1 MVDLMSGPNYPL
13 AKGFEMAGWRIY
25 AVDWVFGDGHD
36 ISKPDNQ
43 ETIRK
48 QLKHADFIWAALDC
62 SDKSRIR
69 EIPRQHANGKAM
81 PGPLRSE
88 EFPMG
93 LPGLQGHDKERVAA
107 SNEAAE
113 FILGELRLHQS
124 RGGTSGRE
132 NPANSLHWYTP
143 TEKGMFKQGTWW
155 DKHYDACSLQG
166 VRRKKQ
172 CIRHDVEEIRLW
184 PDMRCR
190 HGHHP
195 QEWTPQVNK
204 DGKTWYPSKEEAEYT
219 ACLVFHIVYSV
230 SAWACRVGRA
240 KLAVPRCPPV
250 ECTGDRREWL
260 AIDTRA
266 FRGWA
271 MIPMA
276 LAVGLDIG
284 EITKEESMGV
294 IPSRQQIW
302 SERDRQLAA
311 DEVYIGHGHH

>member
-1 MVDLMSGPNYPL
+1 MVDIMCGPNYPL
-13 AKGFEMAGWRIY
+13 AKAFEMAGWRIF
-25 AVDWVFGDGHD
+25 AVDWLFGKEYDL
-36 ISKPDNQ
+36 SEPDNQ
-43 ETIRK
+43 ETIRGR
-48 QLKHADFIWAALDC
+48 LKHADFIWAALDC

-69 EIPRQHANGKAM
+69 EIPRNLANGKAM
-81 PGPLRSE
+81 PSPLRSE

-93 LPGLQGHDKERVAA
+93 VPGLQGYDKERVAA
-107 SNEAAE
+107 SNAAAE

-124 RGGTSGRE
+124 GGGTSGRE

-143 TEKGMFKQGTWW
+143 TEVGMFKQGTWW
-155 DKHYDACSLQG
+155 DKYYDACTLQG
-166 VRRKKQ
+166 ARRKKQ

-190 HGHHP
+190 HVHHP
-195 QEWTPQVNK
+195 QEWTPQVNE
-204 DGKTWYPSKEEAEYT
+204 DGATWYPSKEEAEYT

-240 KLAVPRCPPV
+240 KLAIPRRPPV
-250 ECTGDRREWL
+250 ECTGDRRDWL
-260 AIDTRA
+260 AIDARA

-284 EITKEESMGV
+284 EITKEESLGV
-294 IPSRQQIW
+294 IPSRHRIR
-302 SERDRQLAA
+302 SGRDQELGA